1 MSLEAGRFF
10 PPIPIFRDFARD
22 YEPNL
27 FEKIRPK
34 KTFSLINFDLFI
46 SQRTGRKWAHNVI
59 VQPASIAKG
68 CLARPPAIPDPL
80 RDDFMS
86 LYTRLFTLLHGRL
99 VGTDSAGNRYYEQRG
114 VGVESHPDLGASKQR
129 RRRRWVVY
137 NGEAEASRVPSEW
150 HAWLHYTV
158 KLPPDPEVVAKRR
171 RFWQKEHRPNATGT
185 PGAYLPPGHSL
196 AGGRRDKAT
205 GDYEAWTPPG

>member
-1 MSLEAGRFF
+1 MS
-10 PPIPIFRDFARD
+10 
-22 YEPNL
+22 
-27 FEKIRPK
+27 
-34 KTFSLINFDLFI
+34 
-46 SQRTGRKWAHNVI
+46 QCTGRNPAHSAI
-59 VQPASIAKG
+59 VRPASAAGAPPWRTIAIQD
-68 CLARPPAIPDPL
+68 LL
-80 RDDFMS
+80 RDNFMS

-99 VGTDSAGNRYYEQRG
+99 VGTDSTGNRYYEQRG
-114 VGVESHPDLGASKQR
+114 IGVESHPDLGTSKQR